1 MPEGNN
7 TVPESGTQG
16 QNTPGAA
23 NGASLSF
30 DDILADR
37 GYQSEFDKRVAKAI
51 ETAKTKW
58 QASADADK
66 SKAVND
72 AVAGLSA
79 RLIRAEITAELVKA
93 KARDADVV
101 LPLIDTA
108 KLKQTDTGLE
118 GLAEQIKAIKESKA
132 YAVILTVLL
141 AFSLIACESKVPDS
155 GTNTTP
161 SATRQEDRRDSAS
174 PDLSETEPPA
184 GAKVLVAYFSRTG
197 ENYGVGV
204 IDKGNTEIIAE
215 MIAAKTGGDLFRI
228 ESVNAYPSG
237 YDTAPRWQGKRKMRM
252 PARS

>member
-7 TVPESGTQG
+7 TVPESGTQE
-16 QNTPGAA
+16 QKAPGAA

-79 RLIRAEITAELVKA
+79 RLTRAEITAELVKA

-132 YAVILTVLL
+132 YLFEGNDAHGGKSGLDHGTG
-141 AFSLIACESKVPDS
+141 DS
-155 GTNTTP
+155 G
-161 SATRQEDRRDSAS
+161 ADDDARIRRIMGL
-174 PDLSETEPPA
+174 PMQ
-184 GAKVLVAYFSRTG
+184 
-197 ENYGVGV
+197 
-204 IDKGNTEIIAE
+204 KG
-215 MIAAKTGGDLFRI
+215 L
-228 ESVNAYPSG
+228 
-237 YDTAPRWQGKRKMRM
+237 
-252 PARS
+252 